1 MREEEKLKH
10 LLEIGFTAT
19 YSGEVVSAKNKIVG
33 SVNSK
38 GYYQIDFAKDKKKYK
53 VYSHRFIWFYF
64 NREIPDIIDHING
77 ITTDNQLANL
87 RNVNHQKNLFNTKA
101 KGYYLQKK
109 TNKWLA
115 EIQVNK
121 ERIYLGIFD
130 CEMKARQAY
139 LQAKEIYHIID

>member
-1 MREEEKLKH
+1 M
-10 LLEIGFTAT
+10 
-19 YSGEVVSAKNKIVG
+19 
-33 SVNSK
+33 
-38 GYYQIDFAKDKKKYK
+38 
-53 VYSHRFIWFYF
+53 
-64 NREIPDIIDHING
+64 IIDHING